1 MLAPPSLQQRSREL
15 LIGRDILRLVVRSP
29 TLRSLPRGDG
39 GPVLLV
45 PGFGATDAS
54 LLPLRRL
61 LASLGHDARPIRLGR
76 MGDDIRA
83 LADRTIARAIDVHD
97 ETGRR
102 PALVGWSIGGVV
114 SREAARDR
122 PDMIRRVVTF
132 GSPTVGGP
140 SYTALAGRY
149 KPAELAAI
157 RAEIDDRNR
166 TPIAVPVTAIWSPND
181 GVVSPEACI
190 DQVTPGAENLRVT
203 STHIGLGVDPNVWTI
218 VAERLAR

>member
-61 LASLGHDARPIRLGR
+61 LTSLGHDARPIRLGR

>member
-61 LASLGHDARPIRLGR
+61 LTSLGHDARPIRLGR

-157 RAEIDDRNR
+157 RAEIDDQ
-166 TPIAVPVTAIWSPND
+166 PNPYRRARD
-181 GVVSPEACI
+181 GDLEPERRRCFARS
-190 DQVTPGAENLRVT
+190 VHRPG
-203 STHIGLGVDPNVWTI
+203 D
-218 VAERLAR
+218 ARGRKPPSNEHPHRPRR